1 MYPLTD
7 GVFSVN
13 EYDSVKM
20 ARLKQIVQNC
30 KWTGGA
36 TANEV
41 CSNELFRIL
50 HYTESNKGRHGRE
63 YILTDKL
70 RRELVAIMGIGRN
83 DIGLI
88 GQLHPRFE
96 DDRRNKLVDH
106 AGNASE
112 AWGYWVTHAH
122 ALPLIN
128 NLFVPLV

>member
-1 MYPLTD
+1 MCRTASGL
-7 GVFSVN
+7 V
-13 EYDSVKM
+13 
-20 ARLKQIVQNC
+20 
-30 KWTGGA
+30 A
-36 TANEV
+36 TADEV
-41 CSNELFRIL
+41 CANELFRIL
-50 HYTESNKGRHGRE
+50 QFTKSIKGRHGRE

-70 RRELVAIMGIGRN
+70 RKELVAIMGIGRN